1 MNHRIG
7 MVTTIPIL
15 FFISK
20 LHSYF
25 VTDYLIPKSI
35 SMKKLKIFL
44 LYILLSIPITNL
56 FSQNFLTSQGN
67 KLIDSK
73 GNTVRLTGVNWFG
86 FETNLKY
93 PHGIWARDCKSML
106 KQIKD
111 NGFNCIRFPYSNDIL
126 KPDALISINSFGTDP
141 YTGVTPMNQIES
153 TFTNP
158 LQLLDK
164 IVEYCQQLNLKIIL
178 DNHSRKSDNYL
189 NESLWYTAD
198 VSEAKWIYDWVTLA
212 SRYKNNDA
220 VIAMDLDNEPNGSNG
235 QGCTWGNTH
244 PLTDWNKAA
253 ERCGNAILNVNPN
266 VLIMI
271 EGIQTYNG
279 DGYWWGGNLK
289 GVADFP
295 VVLSNP
301 KKLIFSPHEYGPE
314 VFNQTWFTDPAFP
327 GNMAAIW
334 NTHFDFLY
342 SNNTSPLLVGEFGI
356 RDLTSYNGTEG
367 KWFDTL
373 LAFMGARYSW
383 TFWCWNPN
391 SGDTGG
397 LLDDQWLNPV
407 QWKINK
413 LKPYMA
419 SEIPNSSSG
428 NNSVSVSSVVVTPAT
443 ATLAING
450 ATQLIATISPS
461 NASNKTVSWSS
472 NNVSVATVSS
482 TGLVTGITTGS
493 ATITVI
499 TQDGAK
505 TSTCAVIVS
514 TGIISV
520 TGVTVSPLTDT
531 LSIGLARQLTAT
543 VAPASATNKSVSW
556 SSSNTT
562 IATVNSSGLV
572 TGVAG
577 GTATITVTTQD
588 GAKTAASS
596 INVKGGTIP
605 CSFGTPLSNALPS
618 INKSYANVYVIGSGG
633 PNMANLSTFTIN
645 WDLPN
650 KGLYQFSAN
659 TKDGKPNWYVDLRT
673 GAIQTLGSVQ
683 PSITLVG
690 TGFAGLDGSYYAA
703 IDNGN
708 FVLASKTGGFTI
720 YFSSSS
726 TAPTCTKKAHEMSQ
740 SLLSENVVLF
750 PNPFLNEITL
760 QENAE
765 PISSVK
771 VYDQFGKEVLTLG
784 ISGSKGSTI
793 KFGKTL
799 AIGIYIVK
807 VYRNS
812 KVDTYKIIKQ

>member
-1 MNHRIG
+1 
-7 MVTTIPIL
+7 
-15 FFISK
+15 
-20 LHSYF
+20 
-25 VTDYLIPKSI
+25 
-35 SMKKLKIFL
+35 MKILKIFL
-44 LYILLSIPITNL
+44 LYILLSLPIANL

-93 PHGIWARDCKSML
+93 PHGIWSRDCKSML

-126 KPDALISINSFGTDP
+126 KPDARISINSYGTDP

-198 VSEAKWIYDWVTLA
+198 VSEAKWISDWVTLA
-212 SRYKNNDA
+212 NRYKNNDA
-220 VIAMDLDNEPNGSNG
+220 VIAMDLDNEPNGNYG
-235 QGCTWGNTH
+235 QGCTWGNSH

-253 ERCGNAILNVNPN
+253 ERCGNAILDVNPN

-289 GVADFP
+289 GAADFP

-301 KKLIFSPHEYGPE
+301 SKLIFSPHEYGPE

-334 NTHFDFLY
+334 NAHFDFLY
-342 SNNTSPLLVGEFGI
+342 ANNTSPLLVGEFGI

-373 LAFMGARYSW
+373 LAFMGTRYSW

-419 SEIPNSSSG
+419 PEIPNSSSG
-428 NNSVSVSSVVVTPAT
+428 NNSVVVSGVVVAPAT
-443 ATLAING
+443 ASLAVNG
-450 ATQLIATISPS
+450 TTQLTATISPS

-472 NNVSVATVSS
+472 SNVSVATVNS
-482 TGLVTGITTGS
+482 TGLVTGIAAGT
-493 ATITVI
+493 ATIEVT

-505 TSTCAVIVS
+505 TASCAVTVS
-514 TGIISV
+514 PNIISV
-520 TGVTVSPLTDT
+520 TGVTVSPVTDT
-531 LSIGLARQLTAT
+531 LSIGLTRQLTAV
-543 VAPASATNKSVSW
+543 VAPSNATNKSISW
-556 SSSNTT
+556 SSSNVAS
-562 IATVNSSGLV
+562 ATVNSSGLV

-577 GTATITVTTQD
+577 GTVTITVTTQD
-588 GAKTAASS
+588 GSKTAACT
-596 INVKGGTIP
+596 INVKGGTNLL
-605 CSFGTPLSNALPS
+605 CTFGTPLNSTLPT
-618 INKSYANVYVIGSGG
+618 INKSFNYVYIMGTGG
-633 PNMANLSTFTIN
+633 PNLSNVSTLTIN

-650 KGLYQFSAN
+650 NGLYQFSAN

-673 GAIQTLGSVQ
+673 GATQTFGSVQ
-683 PSITLVG
+683 PSITLAG
-690 TGFAGLDGSYYAA
+690 TGFNGLDGSYYAA

-708 FVLASKTGGFTI
+708 LVLASKTAGFII
-720 YFSSSS
+720 YLSSSA
-726 TAPTCTKKAHEMSQ
+726 TAPVCIKSTKFIDVKEQINDQ
-740 SLLSENVVLF
+740 SIVLY
-750 PNPFLNEITL
+750 PNPFSESLTIRILNPEQVSGIAILDPLGRVISKLTASQITNQLEIGQGL
-760 QENAE
+760 KAGVYIIKIQ
-765 PISSVK
+765 SSQGDK
-771 VYDQFGKEVLTLG
+771 SF
-784 ISGSKGSTI
+784 ITI
-793 KFGKTL
+793 KK
-799 AIGIYIVK
+799 
-807 VYRNS
+807 
-812 KVDTYKIIKQ
+812 